1 MRKIRSILFLILFCL
16 TSVCFAIDEPGSAPP
31 PSIPTE
37 RAMAASRD
45 QVMEALKAKD
55 FQIAEQFLDEH
66 PASKKSILLT
76 SIEYIQL
83 ALYIGRYEEA
93 LALWANA
100 LSLER
105 EVAIHP
111 HNQESF
117 SKNILHTKCMHSSL
131 CAVDDLSDFLNE
143 FLDFNDSA
151 STVRILKKVRK
162 AEVSQETKDLA
173 KVLISLAQF
182 AEARTRYQKTIFSPG
197 HHEDAHISVLGY
209 PIIYLP
215 KKETLLQIINTVK
228 AFTTTYPN
236 SPSTKHVSNILGK
249 LQSEYNRL
257 DENEKNVYGKPYTG
271 GIGVEFFISR
281 VILHDAGEFFIAV
294 PIQKDILIF
303 TPFFGGCESGERQHS
318 DDDKKNDDNKKLYP
332 KWENVGMTLGLDLYD
347 SKRLKFQPFV
357 GGAFEGPVMLGSQ
370 LDFRF
375 LMESSPGEFGVMAY
389 LSLKARFSIE
399 WLPGNGFYSN
409 FGLGIGAHFW

>member
-1 MRKIRSILFLILFCL
+1 MHKIQSILFLILFCL

-31 PSIPTE
+31 SIPTE

-45 QVMEALKAKD
+45 QVMEALKAND

-100 LSLER
+100 LSVER
-105 EVAIHP
+105 DVTIHP
-111 HNQESF
+111 NRPENV
-117 SKNILHTKCMHSSL
+117 SKNILYTKCMHSSL

-182 AEARTRYQKTIFSPG
+182 AKARTRYQKTIFSPG

-209 PIIYLP
+209 PIIYPP
-215 KKETLLQIINTVK
+215 KEDELQQIVQKVSTFI
-228 AFTTTYPN
+228 TTYPN
-236 SPSTKHVSNILGK
+236 SPATKHASTILVELQHAYIYATVNNATTFDK
-249 LQSEYNRL
+249 L
-257 DENEKNVYGKPYTG
+257 YTG

-294 PIQKDILIF
+294 PIQKDVLIF
-303 TPFFGGCESGERQHS
+303 TPFFGGCESGERLHT

-375 LMESSPGEFGVMAY
+375 LMESRPGEFGVMAY